1 MAVAAALLALT
12 QFTSR
17 KRFCVPKSDSNVE
30 IADHLAIVRLSV
42 ANDKSRVGCQFV
54 IFLTFLWL
62 VRKGKT
68 LLGTVSVHMYR
79 KVVRKPKK
87 CLFFMYYSSIK
98 EFYITF

>member
-54 IFLTFLWL
+54 IF
-62 VRKGKT
+62 
-68 LLGTVSVHMYR
+68 
-79 KVVRKPKK
+79 
-87 CLFFMYYSSIK
+87 
-98 EFYITF
+98 